1 MLELQLRV
9 SKGKASQIKAHILWI
24 FLVCWDPWNLLGI
37 DRLGSGKNDRF
48 RKNKTPF
55 LRCHVMIF
63 FVTISHRNAVKFK
76 WCAICTEKE
85 HVKMR
90 QGRNKSCAWNG
101 TRHSILWPDL
111 FTCFANISSPHVGHH
126 HVRNLVV
133 EPANPLKNMTSSV
146 GMMKFPIHGSFLK

>member
-90 QGRNKSCAWNG
+90 QGRNRMGLVTAFCDRICSLVLPTSVHRMLAIIMFG
-101 TRHSILWPDL
+101 TWWLSQPTL
-111 FTCFANISSPHVGHH
+111 
-126 HVRNLVV
+126 
-133 EPANPLKNMTSSV
+133 
-146 GMMKFPIHGSFLK
+146 